1 MGQLNGTRGKTA
13 WTRRLVWAALA
24 VGLMSVG
31 CGKDAE
37 SDGDGEGEG
46 GTAPTPDAGPTGGTP
61 VGGEP
66 VGGEPVGG
74 EPVGGEPVGGEPVGG
89 GEPPPRFE
97 CGRGVLVF
105 DLNAEGTPANGGF
118 ALEGQTSDTDEFFGS
133 CTPEMSVGSEAVV
146 KFTAPS
152 AGFWT
157 ATSAGSELDTI
168 MYALSDCND
177 GFTEIPGACNDDAN
191 AEEQTSRILLDLE
204 ADEVVYIFIDQFDGE
219 GAETFQFS
227 IEPVTSAPPVIN
239 SVEAFV
245 NPEVPSVGWIVRGQD
260 AEGDATR
267 FRLGLIGADGAPVQL
282 SQDTNE
288 LEAGLVGEVDF
299 QTAVLNE
306 DGTFEL
312 TGSLV
317 FNPNLPA
324 LSDLTFAV
332 GDEIGLW
339 SETSTAAL
347 EVTDVERAR
356 GDGCDPALAR
366 DRCPEADVCLDRDR
380 DAAFTCEVATA
391 PTVAT
396 AVATYNAET
405 NAFSVR
411 VTGTDPEND
420 AVGIRFRTY
429 DAEGAEVF
437 LGDAPGEV
445 GSGFARS
452 VGVDGNIDSATVF
465 FGFFQGLCLAP
476 AQQQYQ
482 DCTNGGRSEETCE
495 TEANASLEMCNR
507 EKAASIARF
516 DLVVVDASNKTSEN
530 IEALV
535 EATETVEVGGLC
547 DPLEGLGI
555 CPENTSC
562 ADLVGSSSYMTC
574 AEPVTA
580 CPESW
585 APVDLN
591 ANEMN
596 GRFVYRGDS
605 SGAENHGGNGRCGG
619 GGPNVVHRFVA
630 PAAGNWQ
637 ATISGIGAQDDT
649 LLFARSHCGF
659 VAEEFE
665 LACNDDIV
673 LGSNLASSVTVELE
687 EGAEAFFFVD
697 GFQGGFAGAYILTLS
712 RGN

>member
-204 ADEVVYIFIDQFDGE
+204 ADEVVYIFVDQFDGE
-219 GAETFQFS
+219 DAADFS
-227 IEPVTSAPPVIN
+227 LSVEPVTSAPPVID

-245 NPEVPSVGWIVRGQD
+245 NPDVPSVGWIVRGQD

-267 FRLGLIGADGAPVQL
+267 FRLGLIGADGTPLML
-282 SQDTNE
+282 S
-288 LEAGLVGEVDF
+288 EASDEFEAALVGEVAF
-299 QTAVLNE
+299 QTAVSNADGSFEITGSIFLNA
-306 DGTFEL
+306 GTPALGEL
-312 TGSLV
+312 TY
-317 FNPNLPA
+317 
-324 LSDLTFAV
+324 AV

-347 EVTDVERAR
+347 EVSETVRAR
-356 GDGCDPALAR
+356 GEGCDPALAR
-366 DRCPEADVCLDRDR
+366 DRCPEVDACLDRDG

-476 AQQQYQ
+476 AQQQFQ

-495 TEANASLEMCNR
+495 MEANASLEMCNR

-535 EATETVEVGGLC
+535 EATATVEVGGLC

-596 GRFVYRGDS
+596 GRFVHRGDS
-605 SGAENHGGNGRCGG
+605 ADAENHGGNGTCGG
-619 GGPNVVHRFVA
+619 GGPNIVHRFVA
-630 PAAGNWQ
+630 PAAGRWQ

-665 LACNDDIV
+665 LACNDDI
-673 LGSNLASSVTVELE
+673 GQGNLASSVTVELE

-697 GFQGGFAGAYILTLS
+697 GFRGSFAGAYILTVS